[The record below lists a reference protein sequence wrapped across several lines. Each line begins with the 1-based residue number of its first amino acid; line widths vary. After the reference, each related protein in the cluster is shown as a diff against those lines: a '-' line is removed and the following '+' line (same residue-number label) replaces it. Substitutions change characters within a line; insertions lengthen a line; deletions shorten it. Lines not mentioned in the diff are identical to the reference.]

1 MTNRYNSWTS
11 LLSYNSNCSS
21 LHSNNYQIQTIFF
34 LKKTIK
40 IRLLQVCVSFI
51 VLLKHASIYRSEKKT
66 FQAICNGNWPMKNR
80 LPFEEAVQ
88 VRKKIVRAKAGAT
101 RINLT
106 GEREM
111 LITADSQV
119 YLMTPIHLGK
129 MAADETLNGK
139 SIDILRCNL
148 TKSIEIHTGNR
159 SINQRRCFNGIL
171 LVSKILKILVDVQPL
186 SCTDAQMI
194 QSN

>member
-1 MTNRYNSWTS
+1 
-11 LLSYNSNCSS
+11 
-21 LHSNNYQIQTIFF
+21 
-34 LKKTIK
+34 
-40 IRLLQVCVSFI
+40 
-51 VLLKHASIYRSEKKT
+51 
-66 FQAICNGNWPMKNR
+66 MKNR

-171 LVSKILKILVDVQPL
+171 LVSKILKILVDVQRNL
-186 SCTDAQMI
+186 
-194 QSN
+194 